1 MKSTQV
7 SGALQLAKARI
18 YVSGLDDV
26 LNGGLP
32 SGRTTCINGMAGSGK
47 TLLGLEFLYRGAL
60 NGEPGIFIGFEE
72 SIRQI
77 CENAATMGWD
87 LEALQR
93 ENRLFLMDSR
103 LTPDML
109 RSGDFSLKGLLA
121 VVSGKQREMKATRV
135 VFDALEVALRLF
147 DTPQQVRNEMHV
159 LNDWLH
165 SAGMTSILTLRQRAN
180 QEASA
185 YEEFFDSMADC
196 LIRMTTRTV
205 DQSAISRLQVV
216 KYRGSAF
223 SRNEIPYIIGEG
235 GIRLAPISTVGL
247 RHKRP
252 GDRLSSGLSRLN
264 KMLGGGYQ
272 RGSCILIAGLPGT
285 GKTILA
291 STFGA
296 ETCVRGESVIYIG
309 FEESETAAVGN
320 VLSAGVNLSPH
331 TESGLL
337 RFLTGFPEAMGAEEH
352 YFRALEGIQ
361 AAGAKHVVVDAISA
375 CRRMG
380 GEQAAYEYLM
390 RLLNACKEKGIT
402 IILINQTS
410 SDGEFLGL
418 SGNNISSMVDTM
430 LHLQYQQC
438 PGETNR
444 VIQILKSRG
453 SSHSNLKHEFAITD
467 EGIRILDAY
476 IGEGDVLTGSL
487 RGRQEMKDQFAAQ
500 RLAYDIELKELELKL
515 MQLNQEGAKQARAHR
530 SVNWDSLNAP
540 VEAKPD
546 TSSGMQE
553 E

>member
-7 SGALQLAKARI
+7 SGALELAKART

-103 LTPDML
+103 LTPDIL

-147 DTPQQVRNEMHV
+147 DTSQQVRNEMHV

-223 SRNEIPYIIGEG
+223 GRNEIPYIIGEG

-291 STFGA
+291 STFAA
-296 ETCVRGESVIYIG
+296 ETSVRGESVIYIG
-309 FEESETAAVGN
+309 FEESETAVVGN

-453 SSHSNLKHEFAITD
+453 SSHSNLKHEFAITG

-500 RLAYDIELKELELKL
+500 RLAYDIEFKELELKL
-515 MQLNQEGAKQARAHR
+515 MRLNQEGAKQARAQR
-530 SVNWDSLNAP
+530 SVNWNSLDAP
-540 VEAKPD
+540 VEANPD